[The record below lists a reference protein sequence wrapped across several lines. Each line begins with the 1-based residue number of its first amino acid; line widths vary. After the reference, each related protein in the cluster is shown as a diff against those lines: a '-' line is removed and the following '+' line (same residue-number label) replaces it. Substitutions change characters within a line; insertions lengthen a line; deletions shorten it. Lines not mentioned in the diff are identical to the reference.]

1 MDARTHQLTDRLT
14 TAFAAAGHATA
25 RPWLWPALLQLLSRG
40 EPVTTAQIADATGK
54 SEDEVRHALATL
66 PDTEYDAAGRIVGSG
81 ITLNPTPHRFTVDGR
96 HLFTWCAL
104 DTLVFPAVLGRT
116 AQVESPCHTTHA
128 PVRLTVEPGRVTHTE
143 PATAVVSLV
152 TPDDL
157 TAVRSAFCN
166 HVHFFAS
173 HQAATPW
180 LTRHPEATTV
190 PVQQAL
196 ALGRPLAAAFQQDP
210 GPAQGCC

>member
-1 MDARTHQLTDRLT
+1 MDTSPQQLTDRLAA
-14 TAFAAAGHATA
+14 AFAAAGHATA

-40 EPVTTAQIADATGK
+40 EPVTTAQLADATGRT
-54 SEDEVRHALATL
+54 EDEVRQALATL

-96 HLFTWCAL
+96 QLFTWCAL
-104 DTLVFPAVLGRT
+104 DTLVFPAVLDRV
-116 AQVESPCHTTHA
+116 AQVESPCRTTGA
-128 PVRLTVEPGRVTHTE
+128 PVRLTVEPDRVTRTE
-143 PATAVVSLV
+143 PAAAVVSLV

-173 HQAATPW
+173 DRAAAPW
-180 LTRHPEATTV
+180 LARHPEATTV
-190 PVQQAL
+190 PVAQAL
-196 ALGRPLAAAFQQDP
+196 AVGRPLATAFQQDP
-210 GPAQGCC
+210 GPAGCC

>member
-1 MDARTHQLTDRLT
+1 MDASTQQLTDRLT

-25 RPWLWPALLQLLSRG
+25 RPWLWPALLKLLGRG
-40 EPVTTAQIADATGK
+40 EAVTTTQLADTTGK

-96 HLFTWCAL
+96 QLFTWCAL
-104 DTLVFPAVLGRT
+104 DTLVFPAVLGRP
-116 AQVESPCHTTHA
+116 AEVESPCHTTHA
-128 PVRLTVEPGRVTHTE
+128 TVRLTVEPGRVTRTD
-143 PATAVVSLV
+143 PATAVISLV

-173 HQAATPW
+173 HHAAAPW
-180 LTRHPEATTV
+180 LAEHPEATTV

-196 ALGRPLAAAFQQDP
+196 AVGQLLATAFQQDP
-210 GPAQGCC
+210 GQAGCCC